1 MTSMAILIKNGSY
14 NDFMTLSLIASGAIA
29 SDMEVK
35 IFAMND
41 AVWALQRDRV
51 GKDLQVK
58 SNFPEFTD
66 VLTQSMSEGKVT
78 PWWDLLADL
87 KELGDLTITVCAL
100 IADVAKLEENN
111 FHDLVDDIAGVANF
125 ALDVDES
132 DFVIAL

>member
-1 MTSMAILIKNGSY
+1 
-14 NDFMTLSLIASGAIA
+14 MTLSLIASGAIA